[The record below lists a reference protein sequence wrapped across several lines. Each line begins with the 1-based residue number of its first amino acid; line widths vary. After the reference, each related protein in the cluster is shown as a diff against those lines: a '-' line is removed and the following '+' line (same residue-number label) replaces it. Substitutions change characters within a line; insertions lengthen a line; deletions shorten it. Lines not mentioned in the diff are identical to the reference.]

1 MQYPLISEYMAAIR
15 DAHDNL
21 EQLSHLVPVMD
32 KYGEPYRSGGAFAV
46 VFKMQDEQTGKC
58 YALKCFTEEQEGRAE
73 AYRQIAE
80 ELEFV
85 DSPYVTSV
93 KYLENELFVDS
104 SCGDDE
110 FPVLLMDWVEGDTME
125 AYIAAYHGDSHAMSM
140 LCYRF
145 CKLAAWL
152 RSQPFAH
159 GDIKPDN
166 IMVRPDGTLTL
177 VDYDGMF
184 VPAMKG
190 QKSPTIGT
198 KDFSHPLRTIDD
210 FDETIDDF
218 ALASI
223 ALSLKAISL
232 DASLLEQY
240 GAPDRLLFSATDYLN
255 LSTSKAFA
263 ALQSLLADE
272 EMQTLLSMFLLANA
286 KKYLSMC
293 SFRLFSVQ
301 KPKEEEVWSTEVTK
315 EDLENAVEDESAVK
329 YSKDWKRLLRA
340 PTELRG
346 EYAIREGVKA
356 IGDNAFYNCNK
367 LMKKTILIVC
377 LGLVSLGLQAQSISL
392 AGEWNVELGKSGSAF
407 AKSKRASQ
415 GEVKRAILPG
425 TIDTNHLGFAPKD
438 TMETTHLTRL
448 YAYKGAARYSRTI
461 NIPKDWKK
469 KPVELFLERTR
480 PTWVYVDGELVDS
493 CNFISTPQRYL
504 LPKKVK
510 PGKHLLEIV
519 VDNGRG
525 VPDQVYGS
533 SHAYTE
539 DTQTN
544 WNGIIGEIRL
554 EVKSEERRVK
564 KQRSESEGKANS
576 NVLPDFAKDFHIE
589 GAHFYANGHRI
600 FLRGKH
606 DAAVWPLTGH
616 VEMSVEGWMKY
627 LGTCKEYGINHVR
640 FHSWCPPEAAF
651 VAADSLGI
659 YLQPEL
665 PFWGSFDKKDEKL
678 MTFLHQEGVNILREY
693 GHHPSFRMMALGNEL
708 WGDIDK
714 MKEFVD
720 DFRKI
725 APDKYYTFGSN
736 YYLGYQGIKEGMD
749 YFTTCR
755 IGGEGWG
762 KYNTHTRGSFSFADA
777 YDGGMINHFH
787 PNSTMNFDEACD
799 KAGIPIISHETGQF
813 QTYPDYREMKK
824 YTGVLHP
831 YNFEVFRKRLAA
843 AGMLSQ
849 ADDFHKASG
858 LWSVK
863 LYKADIEMDL
873 RTRNMAGF
881 QLLDI
886 QDYPGQGSAFV
897 GILDAFMESKGITT
911 PEEWR
916 QWCSPV
922 VPLLEMKKFSFE
934 DGEKIQAKV
943 KVANYGGSSLKGKK
957 LKWHLAAENGLF
969 CMDDGTF
976 STKDGE
982 VRKNVGDLM
991 AEDEG
996 VLNIFSY
1003 DEGLVDVGELNGVF
1017 HVQKPTKLLL
1027 TLNIEGTEARNSY
1040 ELWVYPKKA
1049 LEKKGVIIAKDLNQE
1064 VVKVLEKGG
1073 KVLWMPTA
1081 SSHFV
1086 AADDTLSQ
1094 ADNATP
1100 YTVGGLFQTDY
1111 WNYRMFKTICENNK
1125 KKVSPGTL
1133 GILTDP
1139 EHPIYKG
1146 FPTEMHTNWQWFP
1159 VIKESHP
1166 LVLDNFAKDYRPI
1179 VQVIDNIERN
1189 HKLGL
1194 VMEWKVGAGKLLVCM
1209 SDLEKAAKYP
1219 EGKAFYQSV
1228 IDYMRSASFNPSAEI
1243 TVDELKK
1250 KLAEKPRQVSLKELN
1265 NISQY

>member
-1 MQYPLISEYMAAIR
+1 
-15 DAHDNL
+15 
-21 EQLSHLVPVMD
+21 
-32 KYGEPYRSGGAFAV
+32 
-46 VFKMQDEQTGKC
+46 
-58 YALKCFTEEQEGRAE
+58 
-73 AYRQIAE
+73 
-80 ELEFV
+80 
-85 DSPYVTSV
+85 
-93 KYLENELFVDS
+93 
-104 SCGDDE
+104 
-110 FPVLLMDWVEGDTME
+110 
-125 AYIAAYHGDSHAMSM
+125 
-140 LCYRF
+140 
-145 CKLAAWL
+145 
-152 RSQPFAH
+152 
-159 GDIKPDN
+159 
-166 IMVRPDGTLTL
+166 
-177 VDYDGMF
+177 
-184 VPAMKG
+184 
-190 QKSPTIGT
+190 
-198 KDFSHPLRTIDD
+198 
-210 FDETIDDF
+210 
-218 ALASI
+218 
-223 ALSLKAISL
+223 
-232 DASLLEQY
+232 
-240 GAPDRLLFSATDYLN
+240 
-255 LSTSKAFA
+255 
-263 ALQSLLADE
+263 
-272 EMQTLLSMFLLANA
+272 
-286 KKYLSMC
+286 
-293 SFRLFSVQ
+293 
-301 KPKEEEVWSTEVTK
+301 
-315 EDLENAVEDESAVK
+315 
-329 YSKDWKRLLRA
+329 
-340 PTELRG
+340 
-346 EYAIREGVKA
+346 
-356 IGDNAFYNCNK
+356 
-367 LMKKTILIVC
+367 MKKTILIAC

-407 AKSKRASQ
+407 AKSKRALQ
-415 GEVKRAILPG
+415 GEAKRAILPG
-425 TIDTNHLGFAPKD
+425 TIDTNRLGFAPKD
-438 TMETTHLTRL
+438 TMETTRLTRL

-544 WNGIIGEIRL
+544 WNGIIGRIEL
-554 EVKSEERRVK
+554 QLASSVESKSAETLTGAIPS
-564 KQRSESEGKANS
+564 RSVASPSA
-576 NVLPDFAKDFHIE
+576 LQMPDFAKDFHIE

-813 QTYPDYREMKK
+813 QTYPDYREIKK

-831 YNFEVFRKRLAA
+831 YNFEVFRRRLAA

-922 VPLLEMKKFSFE
+922 VPLLEMKKFCFE

-943 KVANYGGSSLKGKK
+943 KVANYGGSSLYGKK
-957 LKWHLAAENGLF
+957 LMWKI
-969 CMDDGTF
+969 
-976 STKDGE
+976 
-982 VRKNVGDLM
+982 GD
-991 AEDEG
+991 AEG
-996 VLNIFSY
+996 VMNIFTY
-1003 DEGLVDVGELNGVF
+1003 DEGLIDVGILDEEISADKPAKLNVS
-1017 HVQKPTKLLL
+1017 
-1027 TLNIEGTEARNSY
+1027 LNIEGTEARNSY

-1049 LEKKGVIIAKDLNQE
+1049 LEKKGIIIARDLNQE

-1073 KVLWMPTA
+1073 KVLWMPD
-1081 SSHFV
+1081 S
-1086 AADDTLSQ
+1086 L
-1094 ADNATP
+1094 P

-1133 GILTDP
+1133 GILTNP
-1139 EHPIYKG
+1139 EHPIFKG

-1159 VIKESHP
+1159 IIKESYP

-1228 IDYMRSASFNPSAEI
+1228 IDYMRSADFNPSAEI

>member
-1 MQYPLISEYMAAIR
+1 
-15 DAHDNL
+15 
-21 EQLSHLVPVMD
+21 
-32 KYGEPYRSGGAFAV
+32 
-46 VFKMQDEQTGKC
+46 
-58 YALKCFTEEQEGRAE
+58 
-73 AYRQIAE
+73 
-80 ELEFV
+80 
-85 DSPYVTSV
+85 
-93 KYLENELFVDS
+93 
-104 SCGDDE
+104 
-110 FPVLLMDWVEGDTME
+110 
-125 AYIAAYHGDSHAMSM
+125 
-140 LCYRF
+140 
-145 CKLAAWL
+145 
-152 RSQPFAH
+152 
-159 GDIKPDN
+159 
-166 IMVRPDGTLTL
+166 
-177 VDYDGMF
+177 
-184 VPAMKG
+184 
-190 QKSPTIGT
+190 
-198 KDFSHPLRTIDD
+198 
-210 FDETIDDF
+210 
-218 ALASI
+218 
-223 ALSLKAISL
+223 
-232 DASLLEQY
+232 
-240 GAPDRLLFSATDYLN
+240 
-255 LSTSKAFA
+255 
-263 ALQSLLADE
+263 
-272 EMQTLLSMFLLANA
+272 
-286 KKYLSMC
+286 
-293 SFRLFSVQ
+293 
-301 KPKEEEVWSTEVTK
+301 
-315 EDLENAVEDESAVK
+315 
-329 YSKDWKRLLRA
+329 
-340 PTELRG
+340 
-346 EYAIREGVKA
+346 
-356 IGDNAFYNCNK
+356 
-367 LMKKTILIVC
+367 MKKSILIAC

-525 VPDQVYGS
+525 VPEQVYGS

-544 WNGIIGEIRL
+544 WNGIIGRIEL
-554 EVKSEERRVK
+554 QLASSVESKSAETLTGAIPC
-564 KQRSESEGKANS
+564 RSVASPSA
-576 NVLPDFAKDFHIE
+576 LQMPDFAKDFHIK

-665 PFWGSFDKKDEKL
+665 PFWGSFDKKDERL
-678 MTFLHQEGVNILREY
+678 MAFLHQEGENILREY

-762 KYNTHTRGSFSFADA
+762 KYKTHTRGSFSFADA

-813 QTYPDYREMKK
+813 QTYPDYREIKK

-831 YNFEVFRKRLAA
+831 YNFEVFRRRLAA

-922 VPLLEMKKFSFE
+922 VPLLEMKKFCFE

-943 KVANYGGSSLKGKK
+943 KVANYGGTSLYGKK
-957 LKWHLAAENGLF
+957 LMWKI
-969 CMDDGTF
+969 
-976 STKDGE
+976 
-982 VRKNVGDLM
+982 GD
-991 AEDEG
+991 AEG
-996 VLNIFSY
+996 VMNIFTY
-1003 DEGLVDVGELNGVF
+1003 DEGLIDVGILDEEISADKPAKLNVS
-1017 HVQKPTKLLL
+1017 
-1027 TLNIEGTEARNSY
+1027 LNIEGTEARNSY

-1049 LEKKGVIIAKDLNQE
+1049 LEKKGIIIARDLNQE

-1073 KVLWMPTA
+1073 KVLWMPD
-1081 SSHFV
+1081 S
-1086 AADDTLSQ
+1086 L
-1094 ADNATP
+1094 P

-1133 GILTDP
+1133 GILTNP
-1139 EHPIYKG
+1139 EHPIFKG

-1228 IDYMRSASFNPSAEI
+1228 IDYMRSADFNPSAEI

>member
-1 MQYPLISEYMAAIR
+1 
-15 DAHDNL
+15 
-21 EQLSHLVPVMD
+21 
-32 KYGEPYRSGGAFAV
+32 
-46 VFKMQDEQTGKC
+46 
-58 YALKCFTEEQEGRAE
+58 
-73 AYRQIAE
+73 
-80 ELEFV
+80 
-85 DSPYVTSV
+85 
-93 KYLENELFVDS
+93 
-104 SCGDDE
+104 
-110 FPVLLMDWVEGDTME
+110 
-125 AYIAAYHGDSHAMSM
+125 
-140 LCYRF
+140 
-145 CKLAAWL
+145 
-152 RSQPFAH
+152 
-159 GDIKPDN
+159 
-166 IMVRPDGTLTL
+166 
-177 VDYDGMF
+177 
-184 VPAMKG
+184 
-190 QKSPTIGT
+190 
-198 KDFSHPLRTIDD
+198 
-210 FDETIDDF
+210 
-218 ALASI
+218 
-223 ALSLKAISL
+223 
-232 DASLLEQY
+232 
-240 GAPDRLLFSATDYLN
+240 
-255 LSTSKAFA
+255 
-263 ALQSLLADE
+263 
-272 EMQTLLSMFLLANA
+272 
-286 KKYLSMC
+286 
-293 SFRLFSVQ
+293 
-301 KPKEEEVWSTEVTK
+301 
-315 EDLENAVEDESAVK
+315 
-329 YSKDWKRLLRA
+329 
-340 PTELRG
+340 
-346 EYAIREGVKA
+346 
-356 IGDNAFYNCNK
+356 
-367 LMKKTILIVC
+367 MKKTILIAC

-407 AKSKRASQ
+407 VKSKHASQ

-510 PGKHLLEIV
+510 PGKHFLEIV
-519 VDNGRG
+519 VDNGRS
-525 VPDQVYGS
+525 VPEQVYGS

-544 WNGIIGEIRL
+544 WNGIIGRIEL
-554 EVKSEERRVK
+554 QLASSVESKSAETLTGAIPS
-564 KQRSESEGKANS
+564 RSVVSPSA
-576 NVLPDFAKDFHIE
+576 LQMPDFAKDFHIE

-665 PFWGSFDKKDEKL
+665 PFWGSFDKKDERL
-678 MTFLHQEGVNILREY
+678 MAFLHQEGENILREY

-831 YNFEVFRKRLAA
+831 YNFEVFRRRLAA

-922 VPLLEMKKFSFE
+922 VPLLEMKKFCFE
-934 DGEKIQAKV
+934 DGEKILAKV

-1040 ELWVYPKKA
+1040 EFWVYPKKT
-1049 LEKKGVIIAKDLNQE
+1049 LEKKGVIIARDLNQE
-1064 VVKVLEKGG
+1064 VVKVLENGG

-1086 AADDTLSQ
+1086 AADDKALQ
-1094 ADNATP
+1094 ADNSVLQSDNATP

-1133 GILTDP
+1133 GILTNP
-1139 EHPIYKG
+1139 EHPIFKG

-1250 KLAEKPRQVSLKELN
+1250 KLVEKPRQVSLKELN

>member
-1 MQYPLISEYMAAIR
+1 
-15 DAHDNL
+15 
-21 EQLSHLVPVMD
+21 
-32 KYGEPYRSGGAFAV
+32 
-46 VFKMQDEQTGKC
+46 
-58 YALKCFTEEQEGRAE
+58 
-73 AYRQIAE
+73 
-80 ELEFV
+80 
-85 DSPYVTSV
+85 
-93 KYLENELFVDS
+93 
-104 SCGDDE
+104 
-110 FPVLLMDWVEGDTME
+110 
-125 AYIAAYHGDSHAMSM
+125 
-140 LCYRF
+140 
-145 CKLAAWL
+145 
-152 RSQPFAH
+152 
-159 GDIKPDN
+159 
-166 IMVRPDGTLTL
+166 
-177 VDYDGMF
+177 
-184 VPAMKG
+184 
-190 QKSPTIGT
+190 
-198 KDFSHPLRTIDD
+198 
-210 FDETIDDF
+210 
-218 ALASI
+218 
-223 ALSLKAISL
+223 
-232 DASLLEQY
+232 
-240 GAPDRLLFSATDYLN
+240 
-255 LSTSKAFA
+255 
-263 ALQSLLADE
+263 
-272 EMQTLLSMFLLANA
+272 
-286 KKYLSMC
+286 
-293 SFRLFSVQ
+293 
-301 KPKEEEVWSTEVTK
+301 
-315 EDLENAVEDESAVK
+315 
-329 YSKDWKRLLRA
+329 
-340 PTELRG
+340 
-346 EYAIREGVKA
+346 
-356 IGDNAFYNCNK
+356 
-367 LMKKTILIVC
+367 MKKTILIAC

-525 VPDQVYGS
+525 VPEQVYGS

-544 WNGIIGEIRL
+544 WNGIIGRIEL
-554 EVKSEERRVK
+554 LLVGSADSKSVEVLAGAIPC
-564 KQRSESEGKANS
+564 RSVASPTA
-576 NVLPDFAKDFHIE
+576 LQMPDFAKDFHIE

-831 YNFEVFRKRLAA
+831 YNFEVFRHRLAA

-922 VPLLEMKKFSFE
+922 VPLLVTDRFCYEENDTMKA
-934 DGEKIQAKV
+934 KIQI
-943 KVANYGGSSLKGKK
+943 ANYGGESLKGKK
-957 LKWHLAAENGLF
+957 VEWKLDYAKDERYPNESSVAETLTHLNQPSPLAQ
-969 CMDDGTF
+969 
-976 STKDGE
+976 GE
-982 VRKNVGDLM
+982 ITIYT
-991 AEDEG
+991 DE
-996 VLNIFSY
+996 
-1003 DEGLVDVGELNGVF
+1003 EGWIDVGEIVHKMKVKANGIDDGDGKCLDVY
-1017 HVQKPTKLLL
+1017 VGSRKL
-1027 TLNIEGTEARNSY
+1027 TLSLYIYEGELDATRYSNTY
-1040 ELWVYPKKA
+1040 DLWVYTTPKNIDY
-1049 LEKKGVIIAKDLNQE
+1049 LKKQVVIAKDLTSD
-1064 VVKVLEKGG
+1064 VVKKLEKGA

-1094 ADNATP
+1094 SDNATP

-1133 GILTDP
+1133 GILTNP
-1139 EHPIYKG
+1139 EHPIFKG

-1159 VIKESHP
+1159 IIKESHP

-1219 EGKAFYQSV
+1219 EGRAFYESVLGYMQS
-1228 IDYMRSASFNPSAEI
+1228 DEFNPAAEI
-1243 TVDELKK
+1243 TMDELKK